1 MTRFFL
7 LFALLLSP
15 LWIGCS
21 SDPALP
27 GEDAHSETDAHA
39 GDDHADDDHS
49 GDAGDEITLTPD
61 QAQATA
67 IETAVVASER
77 LASGLSA
84 PARIVP
90 TETGQAVVGALV
102 SGRIARLLAAQGDAV
117 AKGAALAVVESPVV
131 ARLEGD
137 YVQALAEQRR
147 ADQQLERR
155 RVLAS
160 EGLVAGSLLEQS
172 VADAAVAGAQVAAL
186 AGEIRAH
193 GGSPPASASGVAG
206 TVRVTSPI
214 AGVVSQRMAQLG
226 AFVSESTPLFE
237 VVAPGQVYAD
247 ADVAPDVA
255 QRIGQG
261 MTATIEDGGGGRYDG
276 VVSFVGA
283 NVTGETRTA
292 QVRVRLLRSAPD
304 LRPQTFVTVRFDVP
318 ASDADA
324 PAVLVVPASAIDRE
338 GERAFVYV
346 PVGGEARTY
355 ARREV
360 ALGEAT
366 AERVAVA
373 SGLSAGDRVV
383 TQGVF
388 ALKSF
393 RSRGE
398 LTEHDH

>member
-39 GDDHADDDHS
+39 GDDHS

-117 AKGAALAVVESPVV
+117 AKGAALAV
-131 ARLEGD
+131 
-137 YVQALAEQRR
+137 EQRR

-193 GGSPPASASGVAG
+193 GGSPPASAAGVAG

-346 PVGGEARTY
+346 PVDGEARTY